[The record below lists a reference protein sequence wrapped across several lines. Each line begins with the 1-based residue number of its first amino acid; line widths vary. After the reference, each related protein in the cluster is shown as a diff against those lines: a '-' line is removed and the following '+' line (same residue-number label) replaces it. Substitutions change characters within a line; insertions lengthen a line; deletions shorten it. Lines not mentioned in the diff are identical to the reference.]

1 MPTDVRKIREN
12 HNTYNMIFNLLK
24 QKRKQTKIDLA
35 HRLRVTD
42 ELLGSI
48 LNDLKALGVPLTLSG
63 EMVVLDVR
71 GEFLNS
77 ILIREKV
84 RSFNIDQDLDVEVID
99 IVDSTNNVLISSKF
113 NSSKIKVCL
122 AELQTGGRGRRGKFW
137 QSPFGANIYMS
148 LKWRFNPKKLIP
160 NGLSL
165 AMGIAIHEALIDI
178 GIEGVKV
185 KWPNDVMVNKMKI
198 AGILIE
204 VVADTSKHSDAIIG
218 VGLNFDMPRQL
229 DSRIDQPW
237 TDVCSHLSK
246 KIDRNEVAGILI
258 GSIIQALQIF
268 EREGFHPFFLIWD
281 KCDFLKGKTGKVV
294 KSDSQSNVKFE
305 GISTDGA
312 LIVVNDSKEKQ
323 LIHSGEVSLKIE

>member
-1 MPTDVRKIREN
+1 MPTDFKKIREN
-12 HNTYNMIFNLLK
+12 YDTYNMVFNLLK
-24 QKRKQTKIDLA
+24 QKHKQTKTGLA
-35 HRLRVTD
+35 HSLRMTEEFLD
-42 ELLGSI
+42 AI
-48 LNDLKALGVPLTLSG
+48 LNDLKTLGIPLTLSG
-63 EMVVLDVR
+63 EIVVLDVQ

-84 RSFNIDQDLDVEVID
+84 RSYDIDRDLEVEVVN

-113 NSSKIKVCL
+113 NSSKIRVCL

-137 QSPFGANIYMS
+137 HSPCGANIYMS
-148 LKWRFNPKKLIP
+148 LKWSFNPKKLIP

-165 AMGIAIHEALIDI
+165 AVGIAIYEALIDI
-178 GIEGVKV
+178 GIEDVKV
-185 KWPNDVMVNKMKI
+185 KWPNDIMVNKMKI

-204 VVADTSKHSDAIIG
+204 VVADTSNHSDAIIG

-229 DSRIDQPW
+229 GSRIDQPW

-246 KIDRNEVAGILI
+246 KIGRNDVAGILI
-258 GSIIQALQIF
+258 ASIIKTLKIF
-268 EREGFHPFFLIWD
+268 EREGFHPFFSIWD

-294 KSDSQSNVKFE
+294 KSDSQSNAKFE

-312 LIVVNDSKEKQ
+312 LIVVNDNKERQ